1 LKKVHIILL
10 CVFVFLCIV
19 TVSNAYAHDIKFML
33 GGSLSRYKIQ
43 PEVYFTG
50 TEEIRN
56 EVSYKSGFLMGVGI
70 ELALAKNMALEIDAL
85 YLQKGS
91 KVQQV
96 TFPLEIYALETNYTF
111 HAISVPALFKIRLT
125 PGTSPYVLGGA
136 EIALAISHRKS
147 TPDAYIPEEDLNGGV
162 DITDT
167 TTRFDYSIVFG
178 TGLELKAKGC
188 KFFIEGRYHY
198 GLSNIA
204 KRPIYWESVKTR
216 TIIFLVGF
224 KI

>member
-1 LKKVHIILL
+1 MKKVHIILL
-10 CVFVFLCIV
+10 YVFVFLCIV
-19 TVSNAYAHDIKFML
+19 PVSDAYAHDIKFML
-33 GGSLSRYKIQ
+33 GGSLSKYKIQ

-50 TEEIRN
+50 KEEIRN

-91 KVQQV
+91 QEQQV
-96 TFPLEIYALETNYTF
+96 TFPLEIYGPETNYIF
-111 HAISVPALFKIRLT
+111 HAISVPVLLKIRLT
-125 PGTSPYVLGGA
+125 PGTSPYILGGA
-136 EIALAISHRKS
+136 EIAICVSHWKS
-147 TPDAYIPEEDLNGGV
+147 TPDVSIPEYPYYGGV
-162 DITDT
+162 YITDT
-167 TTRFDYSIVFG
+167 TTRFDFSIVFG
-178 TGLELKAKGC
+178 TGFEFKANGG

-204 KRPIYWESVKTR
+204 KRPIYWETAKTK
-216 TIIFLVGF
+216 TIVFLVGF